1 MLRRGAI
8 ALAVVSLV
16 GCGSDGASP
25 TSTVDTTSP
34 PSASTATVA
43 PDPALAA
50 IDSAVTRL
58 LDAGSYA
65 FEATVSLA
73 VAGTSAETELEGWV
87 DGPNRK
93 LLLKSGPDQVITRVV
108 DGVATVERD
117 GEVTEVPLEQAGDAP
132 SLEILRAVRQASLRS
147 PTEVNAKLSAAAL
160 GASGFDVTGS
170 ANVVVFLTEGGDLAG
185 YSLRASNGTWSVDA
199 RFFDIGETFVG

>member
-1 MLRRGAI
+1 ML
-8 ALAVVSLV
+8 LAVVSLV
-16 GCGSDGASP
+16 GCGGDAAPS
-25 TSTVDTTSP
+25 TSTVDSPRSSSTT
-34 PSASTATVA
+34 AAR
-43 PDPALAA
+43 DPALAA
-50 IDSAVTRL
+50 IGTAVTRL

-73 VAGTSAETELEGWV
+73 VAGTSTETELEGWV

-93 LLLKSGPDQVITRVV
+93 LLLKSGANQVTTHVV

-147 PTEVNAKLSAAAL
+147 PTEVTAKLSAAAL
-160 GASGFDVTGS
+160 GTSGFDVTGS
-170 ANVVVFLTEGGDLAG
+170 ADVVVFLTAGGDLAG
-185 YSLRASNGTWSVDA
+185 YSLQASNGTWSVDA
-199 RFFDIGETFVG
+199 RFFDIGETFLG